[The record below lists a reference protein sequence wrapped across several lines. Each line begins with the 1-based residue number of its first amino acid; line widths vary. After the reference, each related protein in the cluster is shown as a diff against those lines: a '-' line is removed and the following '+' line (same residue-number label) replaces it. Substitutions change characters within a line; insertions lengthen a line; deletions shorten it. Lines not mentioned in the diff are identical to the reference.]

1 MLSVRVFEVFVDS
14 HWPGSCLLEC
24 DNIGKRE
31 TIPDL
36 LVYTFCFGKK
46 SCVAFSSG
54 IPNRSSKFYA
64 SLFLEYMGIHEYLR
78 IWDSQKLN
86 GIFMNSLVEQMWH
99 DWNA

>member
-36 LVYTFCFGKK
+36 LVSIFCFGKNL
-46 SCVAFSSG
+46 VLPFLQAFQ
-54 IPNRSSKFYA
+54 IDLPNPMLLY
-64 SLFLEYMGIHEYLR
+64 SLNRMGIHEYLR
-78 IWDSQKLN
+78 L
-86 GIFMNSLVEQMWH
+86 FMRF
-99 DWNA
+99 

>member
-36 LVYTFCFGKK
+36 LVSTFCFGKNL
-46 SCVAFSSG
+46 VLPFLQAFQKDPSAS
-54 IPNRSSKFYA
+54 YA
-64 SLFLEYMGIHEYLR
+64 SLFLESHG
-78 IWDSQKLN
+78 N
-86 GIFMNSLVEQMWH
+86 T
-99 DWNA
+99 